1 MGEEL
6 EKSDLRELAKKR
18 LEEKPSVQATSSKNA
33 SELIEDLSI
42 HQEELNIQN
51 EELLRVQHELEAARA
66 KYFELYDLAPVGYVT
81 LTPELLNQGF

>member
-66 KYFELYDLAPVGYVT
+66 KYFELYDTRPCRICHSN
-81 LTPELLNQGF
+81 P